1 MLSTAEIKT
10 FIDEDYQSHKKR
22 FARTGQRYYDSDH
35 DIKQYRLFYYDAD
48 GKLQEDKSRSN
59 VKIPHPFFQEIV
71 DQATQYILSGK
82 GGFVKSDDPQLQT
95 ALDEY
100 FNNDDFRAELYELLT
115 GVMARGF
122 GHMYAY
128 TTEQGRTAFQAA
140 DSLGVV
146 EAEAKYTDDK
156 KAYIIYWYIDRIDRK
171 NNKIKRIE
179 VVNEEGTTF
188 FMQKNDGRIIVD
200 ECYNGT
206 NYRPHK
212 TYQKDDGIYYEPLG
226 YIPFFG
232 IDNNKK
238 QVSDLKAIKGIIDDY
253 DLMASSLSN
262 NLIDFDTPIHVVKGF
277 EGDNLDEL
285 QQNLKTKKIIGMEST
300 DAGAGV
306 DIKTVDVPYQ
316 ARLTKL
322 ELDEK
327 NIYKFGFAV
336 NTAGLK
342 DTSATT
348 NLAIKAAYLLLDLKC
363 NKLEIKLKQM
373 LKKLIKVVLDE
384 INGQNKT
391 DYQLKDV
398 YIEFA
403 RELPTNTQENAQN
416 ALTEAQEQ
424 QTRITTLLN
433 LASQLDNDTLMQNIC
448 DVLDIDYEEIKGK
461 LPDPDEADNDL
472 EKAKWTL
479 KGAGIVE

>member
-1 MLSTAEIKT
+1 MLTTAEIKS
-10 FIDEDYQSHKKR
+10 FIEEDYQSYKKR
-22 FARTGQRYYDSDH
+22 FARTGQRYYESDH
-35 DIKQYRLFYYDAD
+35 DIKQYRLFYYDGD
-48 GKLQEDKSRSN
+48 GKMHEDKSRSN

-71 DQATQYILSGK
+71 DQAAQYILSGK
-82 GGFVKSDDPQLQT
+82 DSFVKSDDPQLQT
-95 ALDEY
+95 SLDEY
-100 FNNDDFRAELYELLT
+100 FNNDDFTTAELYELVT
-115 GVMARGF
+115 DVMTNGF
-122 GHMYAY
+122 GYMYAY
-128 TTEQGRTAFQAA
+128 TKADGKTGFQCA

-146 EAEAKYTDDK
+146 EVESKYTSDG
-156 KAYIIYWYIDRIDRK
+156 KAYVIYWYVDRIDKK
-171 NNKIKRIE
+171 NNSIKRIE
-179 VVNEEGTTF
+179 VVDEEGTTF
-188 FMQKNDGRIIVD
+188 FMQRNNGRITED
-200 ECYNGT
+200 DCYRGT

-212 TYQKDDGIYYEPLG
+212 TYEKDDGIYYEPLG
-226 YIPFFG
+226 YIPFFRT
-232 IDNNKK
+232 DNNKK

-300 DAGAGV
+300 DTGAGV
-306 DIKTVDVPYQ
+306 DVKTVDVPYQ

-363 NKLEIKLKQM
+363 NKLEIKLKQS
-373 LKKLIKVVLDE
+373 LKKLIRIVLDE
-384 INGQNKT
+384 INQREKT

-398 YIEFA
+398 RIEFA

-448 DVLDIDYEEIKGK
+448 DVLDIDYEEIKDR
-461 LPDPDEADNDL
+461 LPDPDEAENNL
-472 EKAKWTL
+472 EDAAETL
-479 KGAGIVE
+479 GGVVVE